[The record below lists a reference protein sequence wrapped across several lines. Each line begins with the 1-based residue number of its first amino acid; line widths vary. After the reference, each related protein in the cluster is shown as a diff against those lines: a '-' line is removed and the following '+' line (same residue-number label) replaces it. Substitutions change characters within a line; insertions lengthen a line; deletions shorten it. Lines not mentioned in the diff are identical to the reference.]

1 MQRLEERFRRTR
13 PRDAVRADPGQC
25 FPSLL
30 VLQLAQCIY
39 ELSGEGGLACRKAQ
53 GTRSSVKHVA
63 YPKIHLAG
71 LEQAVS
77 WSLVVLEM
85 SLCCADTWLE
95 LGVCWY

>member
-1 MQRLEERFRRTR
+1 MMRYMLILVS
-13 PRDAVRADPGQC
+13 A
-25 FPSLL
+25 SLL
-30 VLQLAQCIY
+30 FWCSSCLGQCIY
-39 ELSGEGGLACRKAQ
+39 ELSGEGGLACKKAQ
-53 GTRSSVKHVA
+53 GTRSSVTHVA

>member
-1 MQRLEERFRRTR
+1 MQQLEERFRRAQ

-77 WSLVVLEM
+77 WSLWCWRCLCAVLTTGR
-85 SLCCADTWLE
+85 S
-95 LGVCWY
+95 